1 MTDSTENPLNGL
13 GLRLTDE
20 DRARA
25 MKVREQ
31 MELDRL
37 RDEANDRLTY
47 GRPLPGWDED
57 DAPAPEPPTTP
68 PVVLRHLADIVAE
81 KREPRWL
88 IHRQLEA
95 GVIAVMAGQRSTFK
109 SFIALDWMMRIAIK
123 DQPVVILSGEG
134 AGLDRRADAWMRSF
148 APERSLAELQV
159 LCLERSLRLT
169 LDEEMLQLV
178 TAIEAA
184 GIKPACILI
193 DTYSKFSAGLDENDN
208 AEVAG
213 FLSRLSRA
221 LRERFDATIL
231 IVAHAGH
238 GDAKRPRGA
247 SALMANPD
255 AEYIVERPMPTAMTV
270 TVSRERFKDYP
281 SLPAI
286 AYEAETVD
294 LGRNDSY
301 GERVTSLVMRDT
313 APPAPKVKA
322 GGQNQTK
329 AVTALKEYLRTRPEA
344 NHISTPDFHELL
356 EAQGLSRARRHEM
369 ASWLVQTRILTAAV
383 GGWSIDRG
391 AL

>member
-1 MTDSTENPLNGL
+1 MTQETDNPLNGL

-25 MKVREQ
+25 YAVREK
-31 MELDRL
+31 MELER
-37 RDEANDRLTY
+37 RQQEANDLLTY
-47 GRPLPGWDED
+47 GRPLPGWDD
-57 DAPAPEPPTTP
+57 EPQPPTEEPTTP
-68 PVVLRHLADIVAE
+68 PVVLRHLAEIVAE

-95 GVIAVMAGQRSTFK
+95 GVLAVLAGQRSTFK
-109 SFIALDWMMRIAIK
+109 SFIALDWMMRIAQDGK
-123 DQPVVILSGEG
+123 PVVILSGEG
-134 AGLDRRADAWMRSF
+134 AGLDRRADAWMRTF
-148 APERSLAELQV
+148 APDRALTEFQI
-159 LCLERSLRLT
+159 LCLERPLRLT
-169 LDEEMLQLV
+169 VDEELLQLV

-213 FLSRLSRA
+213 FLSRLSRS
-221 LRERFDATIL
+221 LRERFDATVL

-255 AEYIVERPMPTAMTV
+255 AEYIVDRPLPTAMTV

-281 SLPAI
+281 ALPAI
-286 AYEAETVD
+286 AYEAETID
-294 LGRNDSY
+294 LGRSDAY
-301 GERVTSLVMRDT
+301 GERVTSLIMRDT

-329 AVTALKEYLRTRPEA
+329 TVTALKEWLRSRPDA
-344 NHISTPDFHELL
+344 NHISTPEFHELL
-356 EAQGLSRARRHEM
+356 EAQGIPRTRRYEM
-369 ASWLVQTRILTAAV
+369 ATWLVQTRILTASV
-383 GGWSIDRG
+383 GGWSVDRG

>member
-1 MTDSTENPLNGL
+1 MTDSTDNPLNGL

-20 DRARA
+20 DRAKA
-25 MKVREQ
+25 YALREQ
-31 MELDRL
+31 MEIQR
-37 RDEANDRLTY
+37 RADEANDLLTY
-47 GRPLPGWDED
+47 GRPMPGWDD
-57 DAPAPEPPTTP
+57 DAPAQAEEPTTP
-68 PVVLRHLADIVAE
+68 PVVLRPLADIVAE
-81 KREPRWL
+81 HREPRWL
-88 IHRQLEA
+88 LHRVLEA
-95 GVIAVMAGQRSTFK
+95 GVLAVLAGQRSTFK
-109 SFIALDWMMRIAIK
+109 SFIALDWMMRVALDGK
-123 DQPVVILSGEG
+123 PVVILSGEG
-134 AGLDRRADAWMRSF
+134 AGLDRRADAWMRTF
-148 APERSLAELQV
+148 APETNLATLKV
-159 LCLERSLRLT
+159 LCLERALRLSV
-169 LDEEMLQLV
+169 DEELLQLV

-184 GIKPACILI
+184 AIKPAVILI

-221 LRERFDATIL
+221 LRERFDATVL

-255 AEYIVERPMPTAMTV
+255 AEYIVDRPLPTAMTV

-281 SLPAI
+281 ALPAI

-329 AVTALKEYLRTRPEA
+329 AVTALREWLRNRPDA
-344 NHISTPDFHELL
+344 QHISTPEFHELL

-369 ASWLVQTRILTAAV
+369 SAWLVQTRILTASV
-383 GGWSIDRG
+383 GGWTVDRT

>member
-1 MTDSTENPLNGL
+1 VSSGDDIFDGI

-25 MKVREQ
+25 YALREK
-31 MELDRL
+31 MELER
-37 RDEANDRLTY
+37 RQQEANDLLTY
-47 GRPLPGWDED
+47 GRPLPGWDDE
-57 DAPAPEPPTTP
+57 PQPPTEEPATP

-95 GVIAVMAGQRSTFK
+95 GVLAVLAGQRSTFK
-109 SFIALDWMMRIAIK
+109 SFIALDWMMRIACEGK
-123 DQPVVILSGEG
+123 AVVILSGEG
-134 AGLDRRADAWMRSF
+134 AGLDRRADAWMRTF
-148 APERSLAELQV
+148 GEGRNLAELKI
-159 LCLERSLRLT
+159 LCLERALRLT
-169 LDEEMLQLV
+169 VDEELLQLV

-184 GIKPACILI
+184 GIQPACILI
-193 DTYSKFSAGLDENDN
+193 DTYSKFSAGIDENDN

-213 FLSRLSRA
+213 FLSRLSRS
-221 LRERFDATIL
+221 LRERFDATVL
-231 IVAHAGH
+231 MVAHAGH

-255 AEYIVERPMPTAMTV
+255 AEYIVERPLPTAMTV

-286 AYEAETVD
+286 AYEAETVH
-294 LGRNDSY
+294 LGRVDAY
-301 GERVTSLVMRDT
+301 GEPVTSLILRDT

-329 AVTALKEYLRTRPEA
+329 TVTALKEWLRSRPDA
-344 NHISTPDFHELL
+344 NHISTPEFHELL
-356 EAQGLSRARRHEM
+356 EAQGIPRTRRYEM
-369 ASWLVQTRILTAAV
+369 ATWLVQTRILTASV
-383 GGWSIDRG
+383 GGWSVDRG